1 MPAAK
6 SCRAKLPSSLMRCV
20 CGVTFDSH
28 KPAGS
33 YDHRLH
39 TYAAR

>member
-1 MPAAK
+1 
-6 SCRAKLPSSLMRCV
+6 MRCV

-28 KPAGS
+28 KPAEI

-39 TYAAR
+39 IYAPRGSAI